1 MAAASQI
8 KCIPLDVVK
17 SFVKNCCIKSGAKE
31 EHASDLADLLV
42 AADHRGHFSHGLN
55 RLEIY
60 VNDLLNGLVC
70 KENEPVIE
78 KETVSTALVN
88 GNNLL
93 GPAIGKFCMKLAI
106 KKAKQSGVGMVT
118 VHNSNHYGIAGYYSL
133 MASDAGFIGMSFT
146 NTTPLVLHPCS
157 KNSGISGSNPISFA
171 TPGSQKSRFSLDM
184 ATSTVSRGKVEVK
197 ARKGSKMPRGW
208 GADTNGNE
216 TDEPSKVLNGGGL
229 LPLGGCE
236 ESGGYKGYG
245 LALMVEI
252 LCSILSGAAFAT
264 NIRRW
269 GDLTKVANLGQCF
282 LAIDPSV
289 FAPGFDKRLDE
300 LLNLHRNQPLSDPEK
315 PILIAGDPER
325 LHMKKCSELGGVP
338 YPSQV
343 VDYMNSVGAKLSI
356 DPMTSI

>member
-1 MAAASQI
+1 MTNTSPLVVATRGKEATFGTNPIAFTAS
-8 KCIPLDVVK
+8 
-17 SFVKNCCIKSGAKE
+17 SS
-31 EHASDLADLLV
+31 
-42 AADHRGHFSHGLN
+42 
-55 RLEIY
+55 
-60 VNDLLNGLVC
+60 
-70 KENEPVIE
+70 
-78 KETVSTALVN
+78 
-88 GNNLL
+88 
-93 GPAIGKFCMKLAI
+93 
-106 KKAKQSGVGMVT
+106 
-118 VHNSNHYGIAGYYSL
+118 NSN
-133 MASDAGFIGMSFT
+133 DDFT
-146 NTTPLVLHPCS
+146 
-157 KNSGISGSNPISFA
+157 
-171 TPGSQKSRFSLDM
+171 LDM
-184 ATSTVSRGKVEVK
+184 ATSTVALGKIELEN
-197 ARKGSKMPRGW
+197 RKGSKMPRGW